1 MQGKYVIAY
10 DLGTGGLKASLHD
23 ASGTTLAFLVCEYP
37 TLYYKEVFH
46 EQRPEDW
53 WQAIC
58 RSTRL
63 LLDKVKEQNICKEQI
78 CALAISGHSLVGI
91 PMDREGRPL
100 VGQVPI
106 WSDGRAKEQARR
118 FLKRMT
124 TTHGMKQPAT
134 VIRLPVIRSSRSCG
148 CAKTSRKY
156 TKRQPIFWA
165 PRIISI
171 SD

>member
-37 TLYYKEVFH
+37 TFYYKEVFH

-100 VGQVPI
+100 VG
-106 WSDGRAKEQARR
+106 
-118 FLKRMT
+118 
-124 TTHGMKQPAT
+124 
-134 VIRLPVIRSSRSCG
+134 
-148 CAKTSRKY
+148 
-156 TKRQPIFWA
+156 
-165 PRIISI
+165 
-171 SD
+171 

>member
-10 DLGTGGLKASLHD
+10 DLGTGGRKASLHD

-37 TLYYKEVFH
+37 TFYYKEVFH

-78 CALAISGHSLVGI
+78 CAVAISGHSLVGI
-91 PMDREGRPL
+91 PMGNGKGVRLSGKCRSGLMAEP
-100 VGQVPI
+100 
-106 WSDGRAKEQARR
+106 KNRR
-118 FLKRMT
+118 GVFLKRMT
-124 TTHGMKQPAT
+124 TTHGMKNN
-134 VIRLPVIRSSRSCG
+134 
-148 CAKTSRKY
+148 
-156 TKRQPIFWA
+156 RQ
-165 PRIISI
+165 R
-171 SD
+171 